1 MPLKKSFNLGDTVTA
16 KTVNIDG
23 DTIYISGKISSVNG
37 DNIFITRKWPE
48 IEHFSVKKQEIVTK
62 GE

>member
-23 DTIYISGKISSVNG
+23 DTIYISGKISSVSG
-37 DNIFITRKWPE
+37 DNIFITRKWPK

>member
-1 MPLKKSFNLGDTVTA
+1 MPLKKNFNIGDMVTA

-23 DTIYISGKISSVNG
+23 DTTYVSGEISSING
-37 DNIFITRKWPE
+37 DNIFITKKWPKR
-48 IEHFSVKKQEIVTK
+48 EHFSIKKQEIVTK